1 MRHPQ
6 LLTALLFWVAAL
18 AAAEETTPPP
28 AAVAVPAGIPA
39 TAAPLRAAP
48 LPLLWKVSDADN
60 AVYLLGSFHLL
71 KATDYPVSSDIEDA
85 LEAASSVV
93 FEVTPEQLHDPANT
107 AKFLQVAGY
116 GDARTL
122 SGVLPA
128 DMRAQLAALMAPQGG
143 TVEQLDQFEPWF
155 VNLSLVLGLAQSM
168 GFSPEQ
174 GLDQYLMSR
183 AAAGG
188 KATGGLESIDT
199 QLAAL
204 EDSPMPEQ
212 IQGLADFLDRS
223 QEMPEM
229 LADMHDAWREGD
241 IVRLEALSSAEMRE
255 KTPATYKTVIVDRNN
270 AWTPQLKAMLDGTD
284 TSDTLVVVGALH
296 LLGDDG
302 VVEKLRAHGF
312 TVERICSECPRETIA
327 Q

>member
-1 MRHPQ
+1 MRHAQ
-6 LLTALLFWVAAL
+6 ALTPLLFWVAGL
-18 AAAEETTPPP
+18 AAAQETTPPS
-28 AAVAVPAGIPA
+28 AAVAFPVSASTTDALAGVS
-39 TAAPLRAAP
+39 P
-48 LPLLWKVSDADN
+48 LPLLWKVSDADS

-71 KATDYPVSSDIEDA
+71 KATDYPMSNDIEDA
-85 LEAASSVV
+85 LDAATNVV

-107 AKFLQVAGY
+107 AKFLEAAGY
-116 GDARTL
+116 GDSRTL

-128 DMRAQLAALMAPQGG
+128 NMRAQLAALLAPQGG
-143 TVEQLDQFEPWF
+143 TVEQLDRFEPWF
-155 VNLSLVLGLAQSM
+155 VSLSLVLGLAQSM

-212 IQGLADFLDRS
+212 IKGLADFLDRS
-223 QEMPEM
+223 EEMPYL
-229 LADMHDAWREGD
+229 LADMHDAWRKGD
-241 IVRLEALSSAEMRE
+241 IVRLEALSSAEMRDN
-255 KTPATYKTVIVDRNN
+255 TPETYQTVIVDRNN
-270 AWTPQLKAMLDGTD
+270 AWTPQLRAMLDGAD
-284 TSDTLVVVGALH
+284 TGDTLVVVGALH
-296 LLGDDG
+296 LIGDDG
-302 VVEKLRAHGF
+302 VVEKLRAHGY
-312 TVERICSECPRETIA
+312 TVERVCSECPRDTFA